1 MIKRVLSGIRATGR
15 LHLGNY
21 LGAVKGMIELAN
33 DPSYETFYMVADL
46 HSINT
51 PYDPKN
57 FQEKVRGVVLDY
69 LSAGLNPKKSTIFI
83 QSHVPEHVELSYLFS
98 SVLTVARMRHL
109 PTYKDKLKENPQNSN
124 MAMLYYPILMASDI
138 LIYKA
143 NLVPVGDDQLPNL
156 EIAREVARKMNEKYG
171 TDFPEPEQFKSQGHY
186 VPSLTGEGKMGKS
199 VEGSFISLTDDLKT
213 VKNKLAKVP
222 TDTGKG
228 DSIPEKGG
236 VFALLT
242 LVGLFEGEERRK
254 EYERIYL
261 TKGIKYSDLKE
272 ELADAI
278 YKEIKPIQE
287 KREKLSADKNYVDE
301 VISQGA
307 KRAREIASQVLKE
320 TKEKMGFELTVNI

>member
-1 MIKRVLSGIRATGR
+1 M
-15 LHLGNY
+15 
-21 LGAVKGMIELAN
+21 
-33 DPSYETFYMVADL
+33 
-46 HSINT
+46 
-51 PYDPKN
+51 
-57 FQEKVRGVVLDY
+57 DY

-228 DSIPEKGG
+228 DSIPEKG
-236 VFALLT
+236 VFLL
-242 LVGLFEGEERRK
+242 F
-254 EYERIYL
+254 
-261 TKGIKYSDLKE
+261 
-272 ELADAI
+272 
-278 YKEIKPIQE
+278 
-287 KREKLSADKNYVDE
+287 
-301 VISQGA
+301 
-307 KRAREIASQVLKE
+307 
-320 TKEKMGFELTVNI
+320 